1 MKRISLIFLIMVLLI
16 SCQTPLNEVS
26 DDEVRPMIEAM
37 LRQEPGVLAKYGSQ
51 ALGEVT
57 TFEQAE
63 SQIYQLINTFKI
75 ETVGSTE
82 KHDGMMVTEVTAQP
96 ADMIFTVALDEK
108 NRITGVFIKTDA
120 KPQTSE
126 VFYEEAISIGSDAI
140 AGLITYPKNQTN
152 PPVVILI
159 SGSGPQDRNSMI
171 GPNVP
176 FQDLAHGL
184 AAKGI
189 ATIRYDDRY
198 YHDASLY
205 QEVTI
210 EEEMLDDV
218 SGAIELARTLD
229 IDPDNIFLIGHSLGG
244 MMIPKL
250 LSDHPEVAGGI
261 AMAGSP
267 RPLQEIMRDQQLA
280 QMESQGASDK
290 QMEQLNQQMDSVNQI
305 IQEIDTPKGADI
317 LGVPDRYWLS
327 LREAAAPNHTRF
339 TQPALILQGG
349 KDFQVSAEVDYPAW
363 QELFQDRSD
372 VSFQLFDNLNHLFM
386 PSLTGDATEYM
397 TPQTVAPEVIDAIS
411 SWIEQQ

>member
-1 MKRISLIFLIMVLLI
+1 
-16 SCQTPLNEVS
+16 
-26 DDEVRPMIEAM
+26 
-37 LRQEPGVLAKYGSQ
+37 
-51 ALGEVT
+51 
-57 TFEQAE
+57 
-63 SQIYQLINTFKI
+63 
-75 ETVGSTE
+75 
-82 KHDGMMVTEVTAQP
+82 
-96 ADMIFTVALDEK
+96 
-108 NRITGVFIKTDA
+108 
-120 KPQTSE
+120 
-126 VFYEEAISIGSDAI
+126 
-140 AGLITYPKNQTN
+140 
-152 PPVVILI
+152 
-159 SGSGPQDRNSMI
+159 MI